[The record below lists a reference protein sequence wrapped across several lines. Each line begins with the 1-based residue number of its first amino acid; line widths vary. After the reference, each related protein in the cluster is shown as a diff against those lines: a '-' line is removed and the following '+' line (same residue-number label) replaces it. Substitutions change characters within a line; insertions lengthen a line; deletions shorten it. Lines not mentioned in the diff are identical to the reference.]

1 MELQAEVMQKI
12 VDLNNS
18 CKEHATKV
26 EGLKREQAKKDHT
39 ESEIK
44 KLEAKKKESTTGY
57 TKQKKEL
64 VKRIDSFN
72 DATKKVVESQ
82 TTLCYANS
90 EANALVAKFFT
101 EDLDTIVN
109 CMDLG
114 FHQVFVLSLI

>member
-1 MELQAEVMQKI
+1 MELQVEVMQKM

-18 CKEHATKV
+18 TKEHATKV

-109 CMDLG
+109 CTDLG